1 MVEQASDFYK
11 KKGFEKVYINTNKEP
26 RRVATLRTSD
36 GKMSSMA
43 YAKYLYTSY
52 WECDI
57 PEGEQVDHINGDRIE
72 NLQKI
77 SQKYN
82 VIKDRKGQERIEC
95 ICPVCGQTFLF
106 PKRTFPHIQILA
118 VAEGVVELNLI
129 GKYKYNLVT
138 WQNELCTSPLRKLMP
153 I

>member
-1 MVEQASDFYK
+1 MEI
-11 KKGFEKVYINTNKEP
+11 GW
-26 RRVATLRTSD
+26 
-36 GKMSSMA
+36 M
-43 YAKYLYTSY
+43 
-52 WECDI
+52 
-57 PEGEQVDHINGDRIE
+57 IE

-138 WQNELCTSPLRKLMP
+138 WQNELCTSPPKKAYANLNPTVITSKNDSLAQLL
-153 I
+153 